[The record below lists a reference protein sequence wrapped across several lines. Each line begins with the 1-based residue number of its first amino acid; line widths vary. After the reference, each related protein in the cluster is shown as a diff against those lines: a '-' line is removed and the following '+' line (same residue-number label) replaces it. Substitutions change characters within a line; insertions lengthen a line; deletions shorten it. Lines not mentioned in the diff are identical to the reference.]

1 MTSFF
6 IEKFYQ
12 FFEGF
17 MIFQV
22 LFFGMIFFVS
32 KRKDVLLYALLN
44 LITATYFFLN
54 APDTFMGI
62 DENIVFDSPL
72 YLYINFAILLCM
84 QLTYLIFL
92 KEIFIETVEK
102 FPYIKRVYTLTI
114 YFIVF
119 LYLLFVL
126 VGLSGWNTQFLFYLG
141 HLPNAT
147 FATIIVM
154 LNLKVKGYKSLMI
167 YATIVTFICVTLTL
181 IFTIR
186 YNAHYTNIFLDK
198 YPLFPVRIGMLIDVI
213 LFQLTLLKRW
223 NEQEKQLAIKQIQ
236 QQLAIEKVRNQISSQ
251 LHDDMGSTL
260 SGISMYS
267 HLTDKQMSNS
277 EFDNAKA
284 SLQVIQKSTDEMV
297 DKLGDLVWSVNP
309 KQDSLALLFERL
321 DHFGSQMCAAKSIAF
336 TCKIPTNITEMNI
349 PHEHR
354 HQVYLMLKEAINN
367 AVKYSAA
374 TAIKFEASLA
384 NAVLTIVVADN
395 GKGFDADNILKGNG
409 LDGMQKR
416 AEEMGAEY
424 LLQASPKK
432 GTSVSVRLKIPQ

>member
-6 IEKFYQ
+6 IEKFYL

-17 MIFQV
+17 MLFQV

-44 LITATYFFLN
+44 LISATYFFLN

-62 DENIVFDSPL
+62 DENIVFNSPL

-84 QLTYLIFL
+84 QLIYLIFL
-92 KEIFIETVEK
+92 KEIFIDTVEK
-102 FPYIKRVYTLTI
+102 FPYIKRVYKLTI
-114 YFIVF
+114 AFIVF

-126 VGLSGWNTQFLFYLG
+126 VGLSGWDTQFLFYVG
-141 HLPNAT
+141 HLPNAV
-147 FATIIVM
+147 FASIIVM

-186 YNAHYTNIFLDK
+186 YNANYTNVFLDK
-198 YPLFPVRIGMLIDVI
+198 YPLFPVRIGMLTDVI

-223 NEQEKQLAIKQIQ
+223 HEQEKRLAIEKIQ

-267 HLTDKQMSNS
+267 HLTDKQMANS

-284 SLQVIQKSTDEMV
+284 SLQIIQKSTNDMV
-297 DKLGDLVWSVNP
+297 DKLDDLVWSVNP
-309 KQDSLALLFERL
+309 KHDSLDLLFDRL
-321 DHFGSQMCAAKSIAF
+321 QQFATEMCAAKNIAF
-336 TCKIPTNITEMNI
+336 ICKIPNNITETNI

-354 HQVYLMLKEAINN
+354 HHVYLMLKEAINN

-374 TAIKFEASLA
+374 TEINFEASLA
-384 NAVLTIVVADN
+384 NAVLTIIVADN
-395 GKGFDADNILKGNG
+395 GKGFDTDKVLKGNG
-409 LDGMQKR
+409 LDGMEKR

-424 LLQASPKK
+424 LLQAKPEK
-432 GTSVSVRLKIPQ
+432 GTSVCLRLKIPQ

>member
-1 MTSFF
+1 MASFL

-22 LFFGMIFFVS
+22 LFFGMIFFVT

-54 APDTFMGI
+54 APNTFMGI

-72 YLYINFAILLCM
+72 YLYVNFAILLCM
-84 QLTYLIFL
+84 QLTYLVFL
-92 KEIFIETVEK
+92 KEFFLDTVEK
-102 FPYIKRVYTLTI
+102 FPYINRIYKLTI
-114 YFIVF
+114 IFIIF
-119 LYLLFVL
+119 LYFLFVL
-126 VGLSGWNTQFLFYLG
+126 VGLSGWNTQYLFYLG
-141 HLPNAT
+141 HLPNAL
-147 FATIIVM
+147 FATIIVI
-154 LNLKVKGYKSLMI
+154 LNFRAKGYKSLMI
-167 YATIVTFICVTLTL
+167 YATIITFICVTLTL

-186 YNAHYTNIFLDK
+186 YNANYTDVFLDK

-223 NEQEKQLAIKQIQ
+223 NEQEKQLAIEQIQ

-260 SGISMYS
+260 SGISMYIY
-267 HLTDKQMSNS
+267 LTNKQMANS
-277 EFDNAKA
+277 EFENAKA
-284 SLQVIQKSTDEMV
+284 SLQIIQKSTNEMV
-297 DKLGDLVWSVNP
+297 DRLSDLVWSVNP
-309 KQDSLALLFERL
+309 THDSLDLLFDRL
-321 DHFGSQMCAAKSIAF
+321 QQFATEMCAAKNIAF
-336 TCKIPTNITEMNI
+336 ICKIPNSITENNI

-354 HQVYLMLKEAINN
+354 HHLYLMLKEAINN

-374 TAIKFEASLA
+374 TAINFETSIA

-395 GKGFDADNILKGNG
+395 GKGFDTDKILKGNG
-409 LDGMQKR
+409 LDGMEKR
-416 AEEMGAEY
+416 AEEMSAEY
-424 LLQASPKK
+424 LLQTNPEK
-432 GTSVSVRLKIPQ
+432 GTSVCVRLKIPQ

>member
-1 MTSFF
+1 MKNFT
-6 IEKFYQ
+6 IELFYQ

-44 LITATYFFLN
+44 LISATYFFLN

-62 DENIVFDSPL
+62 DENIVFNSPL

-84 QLTYLIFL
+84 QLTYLVFL
-92 KEIFIETVEK
+92 KEIFIDTVEK
-102 FPYIKRVYTLTI
+102 FPYIKRIYKLTI
-114 YFIVF
+114 SFIVF

-126 VGLSGWNTQFLFYLG
+126 VGLSSWNTQYIFYLG
-141 HLPNAT
+141 HLPNAI

-154 LNLKVKGYKSLMI
+154 LNLKAKGYKSLMI

-186 YNAHYTNIFLDK
+186 YNANYTNVFLDK

-267 HLTDKQMSNS
+267 HLTNKQMANS

-297 DKLGDLVWSVNP
+297 DKLDDLVWSVNP

-321 DHFGSQMCAAKSIAF
+321 QQFATQMCTAKNIVF
-336 TCKIPTNITEMNI
+336 TFKIPTNITEINI
-349 PHEHR
+349 AHEHR
-354 HQVYLMLKEAINN
+354 HHLYLMLKEAINN
-367 AVKYSAA
+367 AVKYS
-374 TAIKFEASLA
+374 TAKEIKFEASAA
-384 NAVLTIVVADN
+384 NAVLTIAVLDN
-395 GKGFDADNILKGNG
+395 GKGFDADKILKGNG

-424 LLQASPKK
+424 LLQ
-432 GTSVSVRLKIPQ
+432 TSKDEGCQISLKLKITQ

>member
-1 MTSFF
+1 MTSFL

-17 MIFQV
+17 MIFQA

-32 KRKDVLLYALLN
+32 KRKDVLIYALLN

-54 APDTFMGI
+54 APYTFMGI
-62 DENIVFDSPL
+62 DENIVFNSPL

-84 QLTYLIFL
+84 QLTYLVFL
-92 KEIFIETVEK
+92 KEIFIDTVEK
-102 FPYIKRVYTLTI
+102 FPYLKRVYKLTI
-114 YFIVF
+114 FFIGF
-119 LYLLFVL
+119 LYLLFAF
-126 VGLSGWNTQFLFYLG
+126 VGLSGWDTQFLFYVG
-141 HLPNAT
+141 HLPNAV
-147 FATIIVM
+147 FASIIVM

-186 YNAHYTNIFLDK
+186 YNANYTGVFLDK
-198 YPLFPVRIGMLIDVI
+198 YPLFPVRIGMLTDVI

-236 QQLAIEKVRNQISSQ
+236 QQLAIEKVRIQISSQ

-267 HLTDKQMSNS
+267 HLTDKQMANS
-277 EFDNAKA
+277 EFDNAKV
-284 SLQVIQKSTDEMV
+284 SLQVIQKSTNDMV
-297 DKLGDLVWSVNP
+297 DKLDDLVWSVNP

-321 DHFGSQMCAAKSIAF
+321 EQYGSEMCAAKNIAF
-336 TCKIPTNITEMNI
+336 ACKVSPNITEINI
-349 PHEHR
+349 AHEQRYHL
-354 HQVYLMLKEAINN
+354 YLLFKEAINN

-374 TAIKFEASLA
+374 TEINFEATVI
-384 NAVLTIVVADN
+384 NTVLTIAVTDN
-395 GKGFDADNILKGNG
+395 GKGFDTDKVLKGNG
-409 LDGMQKR
+409 LDGMEKR

-424 LLQASPKK
+424 LLQASKDK
-432 GTSVSVRLKIPQ
+432 GTIVCLRLKIPQ

>member
-1 MTSFF
+1 MNNFF

-32 KRKDVLLYALLN
+32 KRKDVLIYALLN

-62 DENIVFDSPL
+62 DENIVFNSPL

-84 QLTYLIFL
+84 QLTYLVFL
-92 KEIFIETVEK
+92 KEIFIDTVEK
-102 FPYIKRVYTLTI
+102 FPYLKRVYKLTLF
-114 YFIVF
+114 FIGF
-119 LYLLFVL
+119 LYLLFAF
-126 VGLSGWNTQFLFYLG
+126 VGLSGWDTQFLFYVG
-141 HLPNAT
+141 HLPNAV
-147 FATIIVM
+147 FASIIVM

-181 IFTIR
+181 IFTVR
-186 YNAHYTNIFLDK
+186 YNANYTYVFLDK

-267 HLTDKQMSNS
+267 HLTDKQIANS
-277 EFDNAKA
+277 EFENAKA
-284 SLQVIQKSTDEMV
+284 SLQVIQKSTNEMV

-309 KQDSLALLFERL
+309 NQDSLALLFERL
-321 DHFGSQMCAAKSIAF
+321 EHYGCEMCAAKNIAF
-336 TCKIPTNITEMNI
+336 VCKVSPNITEINI
-349 PHEHR
+349 VHEQRYHL
-354 HQVYLMLKEAINN
+354 YLLFKEAINN
-367 AVKYSAA
+367 AVKYSNA
-374 TAIKFEASLA
+374 TSLEMNMQEDKAIIKISLKDDGDGFE
-384 NAVLTIVVADN
+384 IDVV
-395 GKGFDADNILKGNG
+395 KHSNG
-409 LDGMQKR
+409 LDNMQQR
-416 AEEMGAEY
+416 AKDMQTDCMIESAKG
-424 LLQASPKK
+424 K
-432 GTSVSVRLKIPQ
+432 GTSITVVIKIP